1 VALLLV
7 TLALPAQQEAS
18 GQIVETT
25 RTAIEKWVEAR
36 SVLGKEKRD
45 WLIGRDLVQ
54 ARLQLVQREI
64 EGVRSRIAEAE
75 KNTTEADQKREELVA
90 ENQRLADAAKGLQES
105 IGTLEERT
113 RKLLLRLP
121 EPLREKVKS
130 VSQRLP
136 EPGVATKLALSER
149 YLTVVGVLNEV
160 NKFQREVT
168 VTSEVRALG
177 DGTTAEVTAIYLGI
191 SQGYYATNNGKA
203 AGMGTA
209 TATGWEWTPANQE
222 APRILQMIAILKSE
236 QPAAFVPV
244 PLRLQ

>member
-1 VALLLV
+1 MTMV
-7 TLALPAQQEAS
+7 ALPAQQEGAA
-18 GQIVETT
+18 QLVDAT
-25 RTAIEKWVEAR
+25 RSAIEKWVEAR

-45 WLIGRDLVQ
+45 WMIGRDLVQ

-64 EGVRSRIAEAE
+64 EGVRGRIAEAQ
-75 KNTTEADQKREELVA
+75 KSTTEADQKREELVA
-90 ENQRLADAAKGLQES
+90 ENQKLTDAAKGLQDA
-105 IGTLEERT
+105 ILTLEERT
-113 RKLLLRLP
+113 RKLLARLP

-136 EPGVATKLALSER
+136 EAGAATKLALSER
-149 YLTVVGVLNEV
+149 YLTVVGVLNEI

-203 AGMGTA
+203 AGVGTA

-244 PLRLQ
+244 PVKVQ